1 LVLSHAEALVMM
13 AVFALGAFIIGGVSG
28 YSSGVRDGE
37 KKKLNARLESLCDHF
52 GVPDED
58 EGEE

>member
-1 LVLSHAEALVMM
+1 LVTAV
-13 AVFALGAFIIGGVSG
+13 VFALVAFIIGGVSG

-37 KKKLNARLESLCDHF
+37 KKKLNARLESLCDHL